1 VVAWWPD
8 LHVVVG
14 QSVGGTT
21 ASSVLGDPSVPVD
34 AKVRLGHDL
43 GELLARFH
51 GLPVVPEATW
61 SADQQVITLADAMAA
76 VECADPMMGIR
87 LGAVLDTLAD
97 TMPEPGPPVLA
108 HGSFRAGQVSIT
120 PDGRPVL
127 LDVDEV
133 RHSDRERDLGVALA
147 HLTWQGIRKPRQ
159 QDALE
164 RTERALLSAYQNVAG
179 EVRPDA
185 LQWWRTS
192 GLVQVA
198 ARRFRRLEVG
208 AWTLTDELATAAENL
223 LADGR
228 PSAVAAPDLLD
239 VGEASVVLG
248 RAAAREVEVEAA
260 ELLGVAPGRRSVVR
274 YMVRGLDDERD
285 AVVPVIGKQFTHAR
299 SARLAFYHLRLLADD
314 AFGDGPFRVPSPVG
328 LAGEQGLLFYRE
340 DVGAPLGSLL
350 DGPAGTEGIRSAAE
364 WLARLHS
371 SDLRLP
377 RELSLAREVESTRQ
391 WAIEISQLH
400 PPAAAQAGVLA
411 SRWAAAAKSAAV
423 DVVVPIHKDF
433 HAGHVLIGE
442 QTCVIDLDEARMGD
456 PAFDVAHFCTYL
468 AQLGAPASSVEEFL
482 DAYSTATGWADK
494 GSLAP
499 FRAYTCL
506 KIAKQ
511 AVVGSGPFRHDDLE
525 HRLAIADAA
534 LARGTAWVD
543 TPWEGWS

>member
-1 VVAWWPD
+1 VAD
-8 LHVVVG
+8 
-14 QSVGGTT
+14 
-21 ASSVLGDPSVPVD
+21 
-34 AKVRLGHDL
+34 KVRLGHGL
-43 GELLARFH
+43 GTLLARFH
-51 GLPVVPEATW
+51 DLPVVPDETW

-76 VECADPMMGIR
+76 VECADPITGIR

-108 HGSFRAGQVSIT
+108 HGSFRAGQVAVT
-120 PDGRPVL
+120 ADGRPVL

-147 HLTWQGIRKPRQ
+147 HLTWQGIRKPHQ
-159 QDALE
+159 QDALDQA
-164 RTERALLSAYQNVAG
+164 ERALLTAYEHVAG
-179 EVRPDA
+179 AIRPDA
-185 LQWWRTS
+185 LRWWRTS

-208 AWTLTDELATAAENL
+208 AWTLTDELVTAAENL
-223 LADGR
+223 LADRR
-228 PSAVAAPDLLD
+228 PSVDAAPDLLD

-248 RAAAREVEVEAA
+248 RAADRDVEVETA

-274 YMVRGLDDERD
+274 YIVRGIDGETNG
-285 AVVPVIGKQFTHAR
+285 AVPVIGKQFTHAR
-299 SARLAFYHLRLLADD
+299 SARLAYYHLRLMADD

-328 LAGEQGLLFYRE
+328 LAGDQGLLFYRE
-340 DVGAPLGSLL
+340 NVGSPLGSLL
-350 DGPAGTEGIRSAAE
+350 DGPAGIEGVRSAAE
-364 WLARLHS
+364 WLARLQS

-391 WAIEISQLH
+391 WALQISDLH
-400 PPAAAQAGVLA
+400 PPAAARASVLA
-411 SRWAAAAKSAAV
+411 SRWAAAARSAAV

-468 AQLGAPASSVEEFL
+468 AQLGAPVSSVEEFL
-482 DAYSTATGWADK
+482 DAYSAATGWADK

-511 AVVGSGPFRHDDLE
+511 AVFGSGPFRNADE
-525 HRLAIADAA
+525 QHRLAIADAA

-543 TPWEGWS
+543 TPWDGGS